1 MKRKL
6 SLLMVLM
13 MVLTLIPAMPSFA
26 ATESTVDTI
35 STTED
40 AIVEDFS
47 ITIDTKATGIT
58 TPGVFELALS
68 DNAEWLDDAPNGYAI
83 TSVEVTGSPASVT
96 QADIYDS
103 NKPLYVI
110 SDPAGKSIVQLRLK
124 NIVPANKPGAIV
136 IKGKVDLGGAEETE
150 QKVTVRNVTTT
161 GITQETKVYAVVEG
175 SGDFLSRTLE
185 GAKTRV
191 RGTVTGAQF
200 EVRESSNGVL
210 GANKTATFKLPK
222 DTKWDDAG
230 TVVTFNDEPIAVTD
244 TMLSDDGRL
253 LTLNVS
259 GTGDVDRITIT
270 PKVVLTKDAKLGE
283 IKVTMGSTISDADAL
298 TIIKYVDYGVTAEV
312 EEVKTI
318 VAGNVEEDNDDQEV
332 VITLDAASDSFNAS
346 RPIDFVVNGGSLKIT
361 KIDTSLNGIEA
372 PGFISDENEDPNDDY
387 MDEFSLTPLTAS
399 EDIEITAYLRADWD
413 TVGDMTLSISGGVDK
428 QDLVIAKVV
437 APVTVTTKAGN
448 KAVADV
454 VVGLQAQ
461 DAPEITLTETQAGS
475 LQEGY
480 YVLEAANNRYSAI
493 EFVESKLDIDVD
505 GDIEVDDIYVS
516 EDDPSQLI
524 VHIDGD
530 SSEASTITVK
540 GLQVTLDRSVPYGTV
555 DYKLVAV
562 IEDIDATNGNYGQ
575 IDPDMDPEDGIDNE
589 NKGTIVAKIP
599 FLNVVTEVQTARQQ
613 KTVFTLDSATY
624 TVGAE
629 TRTLD
634 AAPYISNNRT
644 MLPIGTVAQLAGATL
659 NYSPSTRTAV
669 FTKDNLVVSMNLDT
683 NILLVNGSPVPMD
696 AKPEIVNS
704 RAFVPVVYVAQAFGI
719 QNGIDIV
726 YDAASRTVTLF
737 PNAQ

>member
-1 MKRKL
+1 
-6 SLLMVLM
+6 

-68 DNAEWLDDAPNGYAI
+68 DNAEWLDDAPNRYAI
-83 TSVEVTGSPASVT
+83 TSVQVTGSEASVT
-96 QADIYDS
+96 QDDIYDS
-103 NKPLYVI
+103 SKPLYVI

-124 NIVPANKPGAIV
+124 NAVPANESGAIV
-136 IKGKVDLGGAEETE
+136 IKGKVDLDGAEETE

-161 GITQETKVYAVVEG
+161 GITQETKVYAVVSG

-222 DTKWDDAG
+222 DTEWTTD
-230 TVVTFNDEPIAVTD
+230 TVVTFNDSPITVTSA
-244 TMLSDDGRL
+244 MLSDDNRL

-270 PKVVLTKDAKLGE
+270 PKVVLTKDAKFGE
-283 IKVTMGSTISDADAL
+283 IKVTMGSAISDADAL

-332 VITLDAASDSFNAS
+332 VITLDAANASFNAS
-346 RPIDFVVNGGSLKIT
+346 RPIDFVVNGGSIKIT
-361 KIDTSLNGIEA
+361 EIDTSLRGIEA
-372 PGFISDENEDPNDDY
+372 PEFISDENEDVNDDY
-387 MDEFSLTPLTAS
+387 MDEFSLTPKTAS
-399 EDIEITAYLRADWD
+399 EDIEITGYLRADWD

-428 QDLVIAKVV
+428 QEIVIAKVV

-448 KAVADV
+448 KDVADV
-454 VVGLQAQ
+454 VIGLQAQ

-480 YVLEAANNRYSAI
+480 YILEAANNRYSAI

-530 SSEASTITVK
+530 FKRSFYNNCERSSS
-540 GLQVTLDRSVPYGTV
+540 
-555 DYKLVAV
+555 
-562 IEDIDATNGNYGQ
+562 
-575 IDPDMDPEDGIDNE
+575 
-589 NKGTIVAKIP
+589 
-599 FLNVVTEVQTARQQ
+599 
-613 KTVFTLDSATY
+613 
-624 TVGAE
+624 
-629 TRTLD
+629 
-634 AAPYISNNRT
+634 
-644 MLPIGTVAQLAGATL
+644 
-659 NYSPSTRTAV
+659 YS
-669 FTKDNLVVSMNLDT
+669 
-683 NILLVNGSPVPMD
+683 
-696 AKPEIVNS
+696 
-704 RAFVPVVYVAQAFGI
+704 
-719 QNGIDIV
+719 
-726 YDAASRTVTLF
+726 
-737 PNAQ
+737 

>member
-1 MKRKL
+1 
-6 SLLMVLM
+6 

-83 TSVEVTGSPASVT
+83 TSVQVTGSPASVT

-124 NIVPANKPGAIV
+124 NTVPANEPGAIV

-222 DTKWDDAG
+222 DTEWTTG
-230 TVVTFNDEPIAVTD
+230 TVVTFNDSPITVTS
-244 TMLSDDGRL
+244 TMLSDDNRL

-259 GTGDVDRITIT
+259 GTGDVDRISIT
-270 PKVVLTKDAKLGE
+270 PEVVLTKDAKFGE

-332 VITLDAASDSFNAS
+332 VITLDAANASFNAS

-372 PGFISDENEDPNDDY
+372 PGFISDKNEDPDDDY
-387 MDEFSLTPLTAS
+387 MDEFSLTPKTAS

-428 QDLVIAKVV
+428 QDVVIAKVV

-454 VVGLQAQ
+454 VIGLQAQ

-562 IEDIDATNGNYGQ
+562 IEDIDADKDNYGQ

-613 KTVFTLDSATY
+613 KNCIYF
-624 TVGAE
+624 
-629 TRTLD
+629 R
-634 AAPYISNNRT
+634 
-644 MLPIGTVAQLAGATL
+644 
-659 NYSPSTRTAV
+659 
-669 FTKDNLVVSMNLDT
+669 FCNLHCRCRN
-683 NILLVNGSPVPMD
+683 
-696 AKPEIVNS
+696 
-704 RAFVPVVYVAQAFGI
+704 
-719 QNGIDIV
+719 
-726 YDAASRTVTLF
+726 
-737 PNAQ
+737 

>member
-83 TSVEVTGSPASVT
+83 TSVQVTGSPASTT
-96 QADIYDS
+96 QEDIYDS
-103 NKPLYVI
+103 SKPLYVI

-124 NIVPANKPGAIV
+124 NIVPANESGAIV

-185 GAKTRV
+185 EAETRV

-222 DTKWDDAG
+222 DTKWDTD
-230 TVVTFNDEPIAVTD
+230 TVVIFNDKPIAVTD
-244 TMLSDDGRL
+244 AMLSDDGRL
-253 LTLNVS
+253 LTLNNIS

-298 TIIKYVDYGVTAEV
+298 TIIEYVDYGVTAEV

-372 PGFISDENEDPNDDY
+372 PGFISDENEDPDDDY
-387 MDEFSLTPLTAS
+387 MDEFSLTPKAAD

-413 TVGDMTLSISGGVDK
+413 TVGDMTLSISGGVDE
-428 QDLVIAKVV
+428 QDVVIAKVV

-480 YVLEAANNRYSAI
+480 YVLEAANNRYSDI

-562 IEDIDATNGNYGQ
+562 IEDIDADKDNYGQ

-659 NYSPSTRTAV
+659 NYSPSTRIAV